1 MPDEQPDKQSGQ
13 DIAGSLYRG
22 GRISNPDV
30 ILSRKNVFD
39 ALDELF
45 KESGIKRGTRDAI
58 KWYRE
63 LVRELFDLSDVSPEE
78 TFLRDESRLIQKSGM
93 RRRTG
98 RMFLFNYIPKTRS
111 TLKYYDSVPLVY
123 ILKFTKDGF
132 LGLNLHYLDI
142 RLRTVLFNNLQ
153 ILLSGPIESDFTRL
167 RINTEILKGS
177 RKFRYYRPCIRNYK
191 TKYIGSRIL
200 QIPPKDWGVA
210 IHLPIERFKKKNKYQ
225 VWTESRRKL
234 VQEIEGSKEA

>member
-1 MPDEQPDKQSGQ
+1 MPDDPNKQSGS
-13 DIAGSLYRG
+13 DIAASTYES
-22 GRISNPDV
+22 GRIANPDV

-45 KESGIKRGTRDAI
+45 KESGIKRGTRDAVN
-58 KWYRE
+58 WYRE

-78 TFLRDESRLIQKSGM
+78 TFLRDESRMIQKTGM
-93 RRRTG
+93 LRRTG
-98 RMFLFNYIPKTRS
+98 RMFLFNYNPKNRQH
-111 TLKYYDSVPLVY
+111 LKYYDTLPLVY
-123 ILKFTKDGF
+123 IIKFTRDGF

-153 ILLSGPIESDFTRL
+153 VLLSGPVESNFTRL
-167 RINTEILKGS
+167 RINNQILKGS
-177 RKFRYYRPCIRNYK
+177 RKFRFYRPCIRKYK

-210 IHLPIERFKKKNKYQ
+210 IHLPVERFKKKNKYQ
-225 VWTESRRKL
+225 VWVESRRELIK
-234 VQEIEGSKEA
+234 EREGSAAS